1 MENYFQYMEVVFL
14 PSIAFFMGK
23 MLAYMHLLTGESVN
37 PIDTPDR

>member
-1 MENYFQYMEVVFL
+1 MEVVFL

-23 MLAYMHLLTGESVN
+23 MLAYMHLLTGGIRKI